1 MMDITEFKNR
11 ASPSATPSKLAAFEK
26 DILHLHQEGY
36 TNIQITEYLSH
47 NGCKVSHQAIS
58 KFLKKRLTKKEVISK
73 PANYPEKKPEQKTQK
88 SSKESENLSWN
99 EFRNK
104 TDVESLM

>member
-1 MMDITEFKNR
+1 MDITEFKNR
-11 ASPSATPSKLAAFEK
+11 ASPSAIPSKLAAFEK

-58 KFLKKRLTKKEVISK
+58 KFLKKRLTKKDAIPK
-73 PANYPEKKPEQKTQK
+73 PVSYAEKPPEQKPQK
-88 SSKESENLSWN
+88 PSQASENLSWN